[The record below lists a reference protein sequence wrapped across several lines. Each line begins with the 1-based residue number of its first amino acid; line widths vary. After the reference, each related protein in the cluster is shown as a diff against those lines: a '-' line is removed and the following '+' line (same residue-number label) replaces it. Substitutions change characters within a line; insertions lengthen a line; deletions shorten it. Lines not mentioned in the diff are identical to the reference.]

1 MSNPRAGFGPTRS
14 ATLLFTLVLA
24 PLSALAQT
32 TPSNQQPPQGSQP
45 PTVEENVVV
54 SATRGPE
61 IETEIPGQATVV
73 TGDELR
79 KTNSRTVAEALQ
91 NVLGIETGEGSDNG
105 ARLPNIGMW
114 GLKEF
119 DALLVMVDGVPV
131 GGPFNPSLSQINIE
145 DVDRIEIVKGPQGT
159 LYGVS
164 AFAGMVQV
172 FTRTA
177 AQGSQFSIS
186 GGSFNE
192 KRLSAAT
199 NIPMGR
205 FTLRLFGNVNRADLW
220 QDRTDYK
227 DDRGGF
233 RLDGPI
239 SAEGKLSIT
248 FNLIRNTQFFGSPL
262 PVDPPTGEVIPGFQV
277 DRNYEVGGARLDH
290 RVYALTTLLS
300 QPINKTLTLE
310 NVLSFTR
317 DNQIQIRSFID
328 EVDGNNATAAGVY
341 LRPEETDVYEDLH
354 LIAHFTGAGEHR
366 LVAGTALTWGRT
378 TAAGNGFDIDL
389 QIDPV
394 VVPDFANVPPG
405 DIRSFNDRRTFLGLY
420 VNDEWTP
427 ISWLTVTG
435 GARFDHVSESLFAQQ
450 QEIGTPEPDI
460 STDSRSDGQWS
471 GGLSA
476 LARLVGDR
484 AGVLNEANV
493 YVAAKSAFK
502 PAAPNLT
509 EAERARILE
518 PERTRSGE
526 VGIKTRWFDRQ
537 LSFDVSFFH
546 MMFENLVVSIVGPDG
561 NPELT
566 NAGEERF
573 QGMETQIG
581 YRPKALP
588 DFSLFVGYAHHDA
601 RYVHFSFIDPDEG
614 LLVADGQRLELTPRD
629 LWNVKAAY
637 LPAHGLGAWAAVRH
651 QNHRPFDKINEAY
664 MPSFYEWDAGI
675 AYAFGNATV
684 SLVGRNLSDSRHYVA
699 ESEIGDAQL
708 YVAPP
713 RRYMANLTWRF

>member
-1 MSNPRAGFGPTRS
+1 MMWNPHRAGRGRPPS
-14 ATLLFTLVLA
+14 A
-24 PLSALAQT
+24 ALALFFASAAAAVGQT
-32 TPSNQQPPQGSQP
+32 PPANPTPPP
-45 PTVEENVVV
+45 VEENIIV

-61 IETEIPGQATVV
+61 IETEIPGQATVI

-79 KTNSRTVAEALQ
+79 RTNARTVADALE
-91 NVLGIETGEGSDNG
+91 NVVGVDTGEGSDNG

-131 GGPFNPSLSQINIE
+131 GGPFNPSLSQINVE

-172 FTRTA
+172 FTRA
-177 AQGSQFSIS
+177 GSQGTQFSVS
-186 GGSFNE
+186 GGSFSQG
-192 KRLSAAT
+192 RLSGST
-199 NIPMGR
+199 NVPIGQ
-205 FTLRLFGNVNRADLW
+205 FTLRLFGNIDRAHGW
-220 QDRTDYK
+220 QDRTDTK
-227 DDRGGF
+227 NDRGGF

-239 SAEGKLSIT
+239 SSEGKLSVT
-248 FNLIRNTQFFGSPL
+248 FSMFRNTQFFGSPL
-262 PVDPPTGEVIPGFQV
+262 PVDPPTGETIPGFQI

-290 RVYALTTLLS
+290 RVYSLTTQVT
-300 QPINKTLTLE
+300 QPISKSATLE

-317 DNQIQIRSFID
+317 DNQISIRSFID
-328 EVDGNNATAAGVY
+328 GVDGNEATAAGVY
-341 LRPEETDVYEDLH
+341 LRPQETDVYEDLH
-354 LIAHFTGAGEHR
+354 LIARFSAAGSHR
-366 LVAGTALTWGRT
+366 LVAGAALTWGRT

-389 QIDPV
+389 QIEPV
-394 VVPDFANVPPG
+394 VVPDFAGVPPG
-405 DIRSFNDRRTFLGLY
+405 DVRSFYDRRTFVGFY

-427 ISWLTVTG
+427 TALPFLTLTG
-435 GARFDHVSESLFAQQ
+435 GARFDHVSESLFAQA
-450 QEIGTPEPDI
+450 QEVGSPSPDV
-460 STDSRSDGQWS
+460 SNDSRSEGKWS
-471 GGLSA
+471 GGLAA
-476 LARLVGDR
+476 LVRLVGDR
-484 AGVLNEANV
+484 PGALNEANL

-509 EAERARILE
+509 EAESARILD

-526 VGIKTRWFDRQ
+526 AGLKTRWLDRQ

-573 QGMETQIG
+573 RGMETQIG
-581 YRPKALP
+581 YRPKSLP
-588 DFSLFVGYAHHDA
+588 DFSFSAGYAHHDA
-601 RYVHFSFIDPDEG
+601 RYVHFSFIDPDLG

-629 LWNVKAAY
+629 LWNGRAMY
-637 LPAHGLGAWAAVRH
+637 LPHQGFGAWAAVRH
-651 QNHRPFDKINEAY
+651 QNQRPFDKINEAY
-664 MPSFYEWDAGI
+664 MPAFFEWDAGVSF
-675 AYAFGNATV
+675 AFGHGSV
-684 SLVGRNLSDSRHYVA
+684 SLVGRNLGNSRHYVA
-699 ESEIGDAQL
+699 ESEIGDGQL

-713 RRYMANLTWRF
+713 RRFTAELAFKF